1 MEQENVTKPL
11 RCDHGQLRWR
21 RTVTRTCGT
30 YLPHNIKEKF
40 GNACN
45 FGLYKDDGLG
55 VTKAAAAT
63 AAAANNNNNNNN
75 NNNIFWDFIYMY
87 FFIFFTTNNFTQL

>member
-63 AAAANNNNNNNN
+63 AAANNNNNNNN

>member
-40 GNACN
+40 ANARN

-55 VTKAAAAT
+55 VTKAAAAAT
-63 AAAANNNNNNNN
+63 AAANNNNNNN

>member
-40 GNACN
+40 ANARN

-55 VTKAAAAT
+55 VTKAAAAAT
-63 AAAANNNNNNNN
+63 AAANNNNNN